1 MDRRTIIF
9 GIVALIALVILLLLF
24 FRDGEKNTP
33 ILFPTI
39 IPGDIIQTQYPFE
52 ESTVETYK
60 IEYAAGDKDTSSINL
75 SKKIDFTVNWDNGF
89 GFEDVTAMKLQH
101 LVVKDSTTTEVSN
114 LNLDTDTYA
123 VDHGQNNSNVLR
135 GSTRTVSILGTN
147 KFTLLY
153 STDTGGTKSYKPLQ
167 TVAAATFSD
176 IEITSDQLLVSLDL
190 VDRATYIFTPGL
202 KNIQPPSWTTSVE
215 GKFITLYANSGTFL
229 NALLDNASASQGIFF
244 IRGTVANTFQ
254 MTIGEKT
261 GVKKLIQ
268 VNSDGRVATVPMP
281 SALSAASDVK
291 IIEYDATAG
300 EDKKFSIMLANTTKP
315 DNLLVYQNDFK
326 FADIKQIDDIDTFN
340 SIYLRLSDSN
350 ADVGM
355 YCKETVSCLKGGSAS
370 AGCGGVNIGRGQ
382 KCTAYSI
389 GDPGKGYTLCSSAQT
404 KSIPSQ
410 SPAGQFVSPCAVDAE
425 YRKKT
430 VFDTSCAPSN
440 TCKLPGDPVNSVRS
454 WEKSLNEKNGGNAGT
469 LPAAVVTMCSYTGDC
484 GECGYKTVPGKCAT
498 TDAELKAY
506 GRAKYFTYPKFT
518 TESKGTKCITPT
530 ATKGSAWIPTDA
542 GTCSNDRALC
552 QRVEASAP
560 GTNAPQKC
568 IDGKLN
574 KWENVNNPHGRD
586 VNDSNCGPAAWKQ
599 LNFNK
604 NCMAEFKR
612 TMVRGWDGVK
622 ITDVPSYSYTPA
634 DCAKIKGASDTL
646 WNKAMCYEYKK
657 TCNGITF
664 YGQDQQCESKPV
676 G

>member
-60 IEYAAGDKDTSSINL
+60 IEYAAGDKDTSDINL

-370 AGCGGVNIGRGQ
+370 ARCGGVNIGRGQ

-404 KSIPSQ
+404 TSIPSQ
-410 SPAGQFVSPCAVDAE
+410 SPDGQFVSPCAVDAE

-542 GTCSNDRALC
+542 GTCTNDRALC
-552 QRVEASAP
+552 ALNSSVARCS
-560 GTNAPQKC
+560 GTSGLYDVTTYNSPS
-568 IDGKLN
+568 
-574 KWENVNNPHGRD
+574 NPHGRPAG
-586 VNDSNCGPAAWKQ
+586 DSNCTAPATKSTASKSCVNTSSQ
-599 LNFNK
+599 
-604 NCMAEFKR
+604 
-612 TMVRGWDGVK
+612 
-622 ITDVPSYSYTPA
+622 
-634 DCAKIKGASDTL
+634 DCAYLKLVENSFGG
-646 WNKAMCYEYKK
+646 EYVDNAPMNMGEYRWYS
-657 TCNGITF
+657 CCG
-664 YGQDQQCESKPV
+664 KP
-676 G
+676 GYRKCS